1 MATMSDISEREPI
14 IRVENFTASYGGR
27 TVLEN
32 VSFEIARGEVFLI
45 AGGSGCGKSTLLK
58 HMIGLYRPAGGRI
71 LIDGDDIA
79 QATGA
84 KLLAILRKI
93 GVAYQGGALFGSMT
107 TLENVRL
114 PLEEYTSLPSDAIDI
129 IALSKL
135 KLVSME
141 HAAQRMPAELSGGMK
156 KRAALARAIAL
167 DPQIVFLDEPSAGLD
182 PISSAELDNLILQ
195 LARLL
200 KTTFVI
206 VSHELPSIFAIADR
220 AVVLDASVKTMVALG
235 NPSEMRKSS
244 PNAWVRAFF
253 NRDPSGVHPSA
264 GEPAR
269 HSLAADPARPKG
281 DGDES

>member
-1 MATMSDISEREPI
+1 MATTPDISRGEPI
-14 IRVENFTASYGGR
+14 IRVEGFKAAYGGR

-45 AGGSGCGKSTLLK
+45 AGGSGCGKSTVLK
-58 HMIGLYRPAGGRI
+58 HMIGLYQPAAGRI

-79 QATGA
+79 QASGE
-84 KLLAILRKI
+84 KLIAILRKI

-114 PLEEYTSLPSDAIDI
+114 PLEEYTSLPSDAIDM

-141 HAAQRMPAELSGGMK
+141 HAAQRMPSELSGGMK

-220 AVVLDASVKTMVALG
+220 AVVLDAAVKTMVALG
-235 NPSEMRKSS
+235 NPRELRESS
-244 PNAWVRAFF
+244 PNEWVRAFF
-253 NRDPSGVHPSA
+253 NRDPSGAHPHAGKSA
-264 GEPAR
+264 Q
-269 HSLAADPARPKG
+269 HSPVADAAKPKG

>member
-1 MATMSDISEREPI
+1 MATASDISDREPI
-14 IRVENFTASYGGR
+14 IRVEDFTATYAGR
-27 TVLEN
+27 TVLEK
-32 VSFEIARGEVFLI
+32 VSFEIGRGEVFLI

-58 HMIGLYRPAGGRI
+58 HMIGLYRPARGRI

-79 QATGA
+79 RASGA
-84 KLLAILRKI
+84 ELIAILRKI

-114 PLEEYTSLPSDAIDI
+114 PLEEYTSLPSDAMDI

-182 PISSAELDNLILQ
+182 PISSADLDNLILQ

-235 NPSEMRKSS
+235 DPRELRESS

-253 NRDPSGVHPSA
+253 NRDPSRANPSPGA
-264 GEPAR
+264 STQE
-269 HSLAADPARPKG
+269 SSAADPARPKG